1 MSAFHGV
8 VQPKLSTFERTNFRT
23 YRNNPRE
30 FFGEQNAN
38 IELLKKYFPKLKIV
52 ARGNKII
59 VFGDEEMLEEFDKRV
74 DMLVTHFGK
83 YNKLDQNSIE
93 RILTS
98 DDLGALEEPEG
109 KGGDVLVHGVNGRLI
124 RPQTANQRKL
134 IDLMKKNDMVF
145 AIGPAGTP
153 VKPIQG

>member
-1 MSAFHGV
+1 M
-8 VQPKLSTFERTNFRT
+8 
-23 YRNNPRE
+23 
-30 FFGEQNAN
+30 
-38 IELLKKYFPKLKIV
+38 
-52 ARGNKII
+52 
-59 VFGDEEMLEEFDKRV
+59 DEEMLEEFDKRV

-145 AIGPAGTP
+145 AIGPAGTR
-153 VKPIQG
+153 